1 MLSIVEMTFIAMLLY
16 VLITS
21 IVLVGTLN
29 DETLSVA
36 ETVEKINSIADVL
49 VIVGWII
56 FGFTIGY
63 LLYVAYVYQNS
74 SKLIL
79 SPLFIIPLLIS
90 IITLSIGYDI
100 PKSTDK
106 SNENN
111 KIKHI
116 NKSVVTMLS
125 FSLIFTVLVVSG
137 YAVKFAATNKPD
149 MFQRL
154 LSLLKPVNLDGELK
168 RIEG

>member
-16 VLITS
+16 FLITS
-21 IVLVGTLN
+21 IALVGTLN
-29 DETLSVA
+29 DEKLTVD
-36 ETVEKINSIADVL
+36 ETTTKISSIAEVL
-49 VIVGWII
+49 VIVGWVI
-56 FGFTIGY
+56 FGLTIAY
-63 LLYVAYVYQNS
+63 LLYVAWVYQNS

-79 SPLFIIPLLIS
+79 SPLFLIPLLIS

-100 PKSTDK
+100 PKLTDK
-106 SNENN
+106 SNEN

-137 YAVKFAATNKPD
+137 YAVKFASTNKPD
-149 MFQRL
+149 LIQRL

>member
-29 DETLSVA
+29 DETLSIA

-56 FGFTIGY
+56 FGLTIGY

-100 PKSTDK
+100 PKLTDK
-106 SNENN
+106 SNEN